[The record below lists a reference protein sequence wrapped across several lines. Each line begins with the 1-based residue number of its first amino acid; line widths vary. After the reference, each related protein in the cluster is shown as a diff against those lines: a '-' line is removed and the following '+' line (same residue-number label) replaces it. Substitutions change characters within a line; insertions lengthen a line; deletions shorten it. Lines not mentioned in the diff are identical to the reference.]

1 MKKDL
6 DAKENKK
13 LFFNIIV
20 PLFNSENYIEKCLTS
35 ILNQS
40 YKDFQVQVVDDCST
54 DSSYE
59 KADLI
64 CNRSEKFNIIRNN
77 KRVGALK
84 NIFDSLSRDIK
95 EPSQTIDILID
106 GDDHLYGDNVLDFL
120 KEKYL
125 KTNCLITYG
134 SHLSSGGVQGKKYPR
149 FVRKFNLFRKY
160 FWYASHLKT
169 FRHDLWQSINPNDL
183 VDQNGKYFL
192 VASDLAIMFPML
204 EMAGSRQEFIKEVLY
219 VYNDKNPIGDHKIR
233 RKEQILAAKEIR
245 KKEIYKK
252 RNFI

>member
-64 CNRSEKFNIIRNN
+64 CNRSEKFNIIRN
-77 KRVGALK
+77 
-84 NIFDSLSRDIK
+84 
-95 EPSQTIDILID
+95 
-106 GDDHLYGDNVLDFL
+106 
-120 KEKYL
+120 
-125 KTNCLITYG
+125 TNFY
-134 SHLSSGGVQGKKYPR
+134 Y
-149 FVRKFNLFRKY
+149 FVN
-160 FWYASHLKT
+160 
-169 FRHDLWQSINPNDL
+169 
-183 VDQNGKYFL
+183 
-192 VASDLAIMFPML
+192 
-204 EMAGSRQEFIKEVLY
+204 
-219 VYNDKNPIGDHKIR
+219 
-233 RKEQILAAKEIR
+233 
-245 KKEIYKK
+245 
-252 RNFI
+252 